1 MATIFHSTSE
11 MLKSVLDSV
20 KEGRTQLP
28 DFQRGWVWD
37 DERIRRLLVSILK
50 SYPIGSVML
59 LETGNPNVR
68 FKPRLVEGV
77 ELEYATLPQR
87 LILDGQQRITS
98 LYQALY
104 NEKPVETRNSQGRK
118 VNRWYYLDIN
128 IASDLNADQDDAIIS
143 VPEDKIIKGKGG
155 VILADY
161 STLEKE
167 CQAGVIPVYYLYRPE
182 KLLEWQNRYF
192 SIASSKHSER
202 SLKWSQFMS
211 GAFASFNNYQLPII
225 TLLNTTPKD
234 AVCQVFENVNTGGV
248 TLTVFELLTA
258 SFAADNFSLRSDWES
273 RYSGFRDN
281 PILSILDNTDFCKL

>member
-20 KEGRTQLP
+20 KKGRTQLP

-104 NEKPVETRNSQGRK
+104 NEN
-118 VNRWYYLDIN
+118 L
-128 IASDLNADQDDAIIS
+128 
-143 VPEDKIIKGKGG
+143 
-155 VILADY
+155 
-161 STLEKE
+161 
-167 CQAGVIPVYYLYRPE
+167 
-182 KLLEWQNRYF
+182 
-192 SIASSKHSER
+192 
-202 SLKWSQFMS
+202 
-211 GAFASFNNYQLPII
+211 
-225 TLLNTTPKD
+225 
-234 AVCQVFENVNTGGV
+234 
-248 TLTVFELLTA
+248 
-258 SFAADNFSLRSDWES
+258 
-273 RYSGFRDN
+273 
-281 PILSILDNTDFCKL
+281 